1 MGSLYHLASW
11 VKGTSDSETK
21 KLILVQTSDHED
33 NDDIEDLAKIVL
45 SLAITEKVEQH
56 PNRVKS

>member
-1 MGSLYHLASW
+1 MSGFN
-11 VKGTSDSETK
+11 GEF
-21 KLILVQTSDHED
+21 ED
-33 NDDIEDLAKIVL
+33 NDFIEDHDDSDDKDDIEDLAKIVL

>member
-1 MGSLYHLASW
+1 M
-11 VKGTSDSETK
+11 SDFNGHYEDNGD
-21 KLILVQTSDHED
+21 IEDHDDHED

-56 PNRVKS
+56 TNRVKS